1 MFLKLSPLPL
11 LLLLP
16 LLIAPLPASAQ
27 VEKSQ
32 YKLGLISDVKE
43 KNHYENEKERR
54 YREDVLT
61 AANAAF
67 VAARRFTMVERRQ
80 LDAVF
85 TEKSLQEFIGGQ
97 VNNKLTDLLGLDL
110 VGVVSYTV
118 DVSKS
123 PKGEL
128 KTKCSIDV
136 RLIDVKTASILA
148 TLSSNNPEL
157 TSSLLLPSSTP
168 REAGELLYE
177 SIREA
182 FPPMG
187 YVVNVNGKEVVV
199 DLGSEAGLKDGDTL
213 EIVTEGEQIIH
224 PVTGK
229 VLSAPMKVIGELK
242 VVTASPQISTCKIK
256 SRVEVRPANIVRLK
270 GTKSIFS
277 KWFQRIPFIKKNAQ
291 EKEEEIKH

>member
-1 MFLKLSPLPL
+1 MLLKLSPLPL
-11 LLLLP
+11 LLLL
-16 LLIAPLPASAQ
+16 AGPLPASAQ

-32 YKLGLISDVKE
+32 YKLGLIPDVKE
-43 KNHYENEKERR
+43 KNHYESEKERR
-54 YREDVLT
+54 YREDVLN
-61 AANAAF
+61 AATAAF
-67 VAARRFTMVERRQ
+67 VAARRFSMVERRQ

-97 VNNKLTDLLGLDL
+97 VNNKLTDVLGLDL
-110 VGVVSYTV
+110 VGIVGYTV
-118 DVSKS
+118 DTSKS

-128 KTKCSIDV
+128 KTKCIIDV

-148 TLSSNNPEL
+148 TLTSDDPERP
-157 TSSLLLPSSTP
+157 SSLLLPSSTP
-168 REAGELLYE
+168 REAGELLYQ

-182 FPPMG
+182 FPPLG
-187 YVVNVNGKEVVV
+187 YVVSVNGKEAVV

-213 EIVTEGEQIIH
+213 EIVAEGEQIIH

-256 SRVEVRPANIVRLK
+256 SKGEVRPANLVRLK
-270 GTKSIFS
+270 GSKSIFI
-277 KWFQRIPFIKKNAQ
+277 KWFQRIPFIKKNAK
-291 EKEEEIKH
+291 EKEEEIRH